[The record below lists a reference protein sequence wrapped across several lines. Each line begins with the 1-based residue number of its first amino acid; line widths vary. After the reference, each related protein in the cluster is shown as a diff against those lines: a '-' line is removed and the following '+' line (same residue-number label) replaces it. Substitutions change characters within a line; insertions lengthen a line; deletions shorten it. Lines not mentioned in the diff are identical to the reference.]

1 MVAQRLLEERA
12 APRILGLIMSEWRGF
27 GPASVGGG
35 WLVDELL
42 FKLLVDFEIQKA
54 QRLRY
59 SISVVCVAIGSSAA
73 GNGEAST
80 AIAESITR
88 YLRGTDAVASWAQGW
103 LSLLLIDAETAHLPL
118 ILERLTTRLETVG
131 WSAGGS
137 CYPRTATRAEDML
150 RQAVDLMGRA
160 KEAGGNRL
168 YVAS

>member
-1 MVAQRLLEERA
+1 MVAQHLLRERA
-12 APRILGLIMSEWRGF
+12 AQCILGLIMSEWRGF

-59 SISVVCVAIGSSAA
+59 SISVVCFAIERSA

-80 AIAESITR
+80 AIAENITR

-131 WSAGGS
+131 WSAGGA